1 MATADFFWFGATRLE
16 DFFLTFS
23 FGMPPPTVD
32 AVIFTGGTGD
42 VVSLVIGIILSN
54 AFAEEGWEWV
64 LGAGGGGGGA
74 SAFPLLLS
82 ESGVGVAAADF
93 FVLSRLVF
101 FGADEDVADV
111 VADDEV
117 LLFRFLLLLLLLL
130 LLPVPCFFVGLG
142 WSKNRF

>member
-1 MATADFFWFGATRLE
+1 
-16 DFFLTFS
+16 
-23 FGMPPPTVD
+23 MPPPTVD

-64 LGAGGGGGGA
+64 LGAGGGGA

>member
-1 MATADFFWFGATRLE
+1 
-16 DFFLTFS
+16 
-23 FGMPPPTVD
+23 MPLPTVV
-32 AVIFTGGTGD
+32 AVIVTGGTSGD

-82 ESGVGVAAADF
+82 ESGVGVAAADV

-130 LLPVPCFFVGLG
+130 LLPPCFFVGLG